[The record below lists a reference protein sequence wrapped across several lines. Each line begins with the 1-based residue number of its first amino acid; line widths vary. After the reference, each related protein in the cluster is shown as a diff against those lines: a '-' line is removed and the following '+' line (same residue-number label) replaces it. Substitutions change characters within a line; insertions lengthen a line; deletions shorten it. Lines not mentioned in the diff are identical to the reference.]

1 MGGGRLGEK
10 GREILGEER
19 VGSGIPKVEGS
30 RRNREKIC
38 STARYFLK
46 GQSHQLLV
54 SP

>member
-10 GREILGEER
+10 GREMGEER

-30 RRNREKIC
+30 RRNKEKIC

-46 GQSHQLLV
+46 GQSHQFLV